1 MTTKHT
7 FKAQLIC
14 EIRKEEIM
22 TGASHCLIFVL
33 MACLMLSGCTRKE
46 DQTRKADQTNAQP
59 ESVSTPTVLKTTAVA
74 SGFDISQV
82 PVVSPQLGKFPYF
95 SLVEGYQ
102 PGTSSDNKEVAFDR
116 YEFFDGTKIN
126 TVEGRL
132 TTIEAE
138 GHLASAY
145 EVFKT
150 YESLITEL
158 GGVKVFEGTAEKMD
172 AVDAKFSDMRHRQP
186 VYGGDQMGVY
196 LLRTPEK
203 DIWVEAYVRSHG
215 KEGNYFLTVVETK
228 ALDVKAQLLPAE
240 EMKKELDAKGHVA
253 LYINFDFDKAD
264 IKPDSQPII
273 DQIVKLLKNN
283 PDLNLTVEGHTDNVG
298 QAPYNKKLSEARA
311 RSVVGALAAQGIEVR
326 RLKAVGYGPDKPI
339 ADNSTDSGRVQNRRV
354 ELVKV

>member
-1 MTTKHT
+1 
-7 FKAQLIC
+7 LIGISKSLVIGLVMGLTLC
-14 EIRKEEIM
+14 
-22 TGASHCLIFVL
+22 
-33 MACLMLSGCTRKE
+33 GCAKKTVI
-46 DQTRKADQTNAQP
+46 DVQNAPTPSDAPSQSSSSENVKISLP
-59 ESVSTPTVLKTTAVA
+59 VS
-74 SGFDISQV
+74 SGFDITKV
-82 PVVSPQLGKFPYF
+82 PISNPQLVKFPYF
-95 SLVEGYQ
+95 SLIEGYQ
-102 PGTSSDNKEVAFDR
+102 LSKNGDNKDVAFDR
-116 YEFFDGTKIN
+116 YEFFDGAKIN
-126 TVEGRL
+126 VVEGRL
-132 TTIEAE
+132 NTTEAE

-150 YESLITEL
+150 YESLITGL

-339 ADNSTDSGRVQNRRV
+339 ADNSTDSGRAQNRRV

>member
-1 MTTKHT
+1 LIVVIIGLVCSCNKKVEPDKTTIVGET
-7 FKAQLIC
+7 N
-14 EIRKEEIM
+14 
-22 TGASHCLIFVL
+22 
-33 MACLMLSGCTRKE
+33 TRAE
-46 DQTRKADQTNAQP
+46 P
-59 ESVSTPTVLKTTAVA
+59 ISTPAPAAPTS
-74 SGFDISQV
+74 SGFDINTV
-82 PVVSPQLGKFPYF
+82 PISNPQLGKFPYF
-95 SLVEGYQ
+95 SLIEGYQ
-102 PGTSSDNKEVAFDR
+102 PKKGGDNKDVAFDR
-116 YEFFDGTKIN
+116 YEFFDGAKVI

-132 TTIEAE
+132 NTTEAE
-138 GHLASAY
+138 GQGSSAY
-145 EVFKT
+145 QVFKT
-150 YESLITEL
+150 YEALIKEL
-158 GGVKVFEGTAEKMD
+158 GGVKVFEGTAEAMD
-172 AVDAKFSDMRHRQP
+172 NTGAKFNDMRHRQP
-186 VYGGDQMGVY
+186 VYDGDQMGVY
-196 LLRTPEK
+196 VLRTPEK

-339 ADNSTDSGRVQNRRV
+339 ADNSTDSGRAQNRRV